1 MKHWLLI
8 AITALMVRGEWS
20 NDPGNPVN
28 LGTGIQPQ
36 IVSTSDGG
44 TYVAWLTSGN
54 FHIYLQRLDINGD
67 SQWNPGG
74 ILVSDAPNYSWIAVY
89 HMNLAVDAAN
99 NAIISSVDTRTGNW
113 EVYAYKIDTN
123 GNHVWNEDGLALSSD
138 GSENIAPRLL
148 VEPSDSSIVV
158 SWFESTNNSSLL
170 LQRISPAGEMLWGAS
185 GLSVST
191 FNASLVSPQPALSS
205 DGQILVQAIKQTGS
219 FPALSSQVIL
229 QKYALD
235 GTAQWNAWLPLTDPV
250 GFPLGNWLQDIQPDL
265 VGGAFSSWTEM
276 TTQNQTGKIQSV
288 SAAGN
293 LDWTSAVEA
302 STSANNFRVSP
313 RLALANDGSG
323 VFSVWGESDAAQ
335 INRGILAQLIDTTG
349 ARLWGDGGL
358 DVEPMGLSSFL
369 DINTGH
375 VDDDLLLS
383 YIRQYSLG
391 TMDIFASRLDADGTF
406 AWDIERVPITNSASE
421 KSDLTMTRGPD
432 CAFLTWSEAGSIK
445 AHCLLEDGTLGIP
458 EEAPTDTLN
467 YFPLLVNSGVV
478 LANDIDTTT
487 FIIVYSTTINGNRYY
502 TFDNYYP
509 GESINQF
516 RVDGNQVKVWDGM
529 DDAVLYDISVPLNTT
544 WEFNVGDYSSQIT
557 FLSRGDTI
565 ETEVGVYENCFCFHR
580 FIGADYEYYDWLAED
595 GGLVQ
600 RDVITIAGPIR
611 YVLVDI
617 LYAVGLEDE
626 ESSTTPG
633 NFHLS
638 QNYPNPFNPN
648 TRIQY
653 EIPARTEISVVIYD
667 MNGTQVSE
675 LHTGVQEAGSY
686 SLDWHG
692 VNDSGMTIPSGLYFC
707 RLTQAG
713 FSQTIKMVYLK

>member
-158 SWFESTNNSSLL
+158 SWFESTNNSSLH

-369 DINTGH
+369 DI
-375 VDDDLLLS
+375 L
-383 YIRQYSLG
+383 
-391 TMDIFASRLDADGTF
+391 
-406 AWDIERVPITNSASE
+406 VP
-421 KSDLTMTRGPD
+421 
-432 CAFLTWSEAGSIK
+432 F
-445 AHCLLEDGTLGIP
+445 CL
-458 EEAPTDTLN
+458 
-467 YFPLLVNSGVV
+467 
-478 LANDIDTTT
+478 
-487 FIIVYSTTINGNRYY
+487 
-502 TFDNYYP
+502 
-509 GESINQF
+509 
-516 RVDGNQVKVWDGM
+516 
-529 DDAVLYDISVPLNTT
+529 
-544 WEFNVGDYSSQIT
+544 
-557 FLSRGDTI
+557 
-565 ETEVGVYENCFCFHR
+565 
-580 FIGADYEYYDWLAED
+580 
-595 GGLVQ
+595 
-600 RDVITIAGPIR
+600 
-611 YVLVDI
+611 
-617 LYAVGLEDE
+617 
-626 ESSTTPG
+626 
-633 NFHLS
+633 
-638 QNYPNPFNPN
+638 
-648 TRIQY
+648 
-653 EIPARTEISVVIYD
+653 
-667 MNGTQVSE
+667 
-675 LHTGVQEAGSY
+675 
-686 SLDWHG
+686 
-692 VNDSGMTIPSGLYFC
+692 
-707 RLTQAG
+707 
-713 FSQTIKMVYLK
+713 